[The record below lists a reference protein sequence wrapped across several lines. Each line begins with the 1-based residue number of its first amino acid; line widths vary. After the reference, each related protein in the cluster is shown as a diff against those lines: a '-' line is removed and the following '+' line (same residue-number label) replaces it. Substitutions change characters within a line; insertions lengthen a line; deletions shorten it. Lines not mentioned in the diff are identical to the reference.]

1 MSNADVQRCPM
12 SNGCPT
18 GMSRCLRST
27 RWGLEGAGGARGC
40 RWCRSGA
47 EVQVGA
53 WWTSRWRGGAGDLG
67 RGCRRG
73 RRVRWQGGAGVL
85 ACTCAEGGAVHK
97 STAAAARPALPRAG
111 KRKPKKQGPA
121 AGLCTL
127 ASLCTNSPVAAQEE
141 PHRRL
146 HGQPRSRHGH
156 QPAGQRVASGGPC
169 DLTTN
174 AYI

>member
-1 MSNADVQRCPM
+1 MSNVVQCPTDVQR
-12 SNGCPT
+12 GCL
-18 GMSRCLRST
+18 GVSGQRGGGSRVPV
-27 RWGLEGAGGARGC
+27 GLEGAGGAGPGPRC
-40 RWCRSGA
+40 RWG
-47 EVQVGA
+47 
-53 WWTSRWRGGAGDLG
+53 RGGP
-67 RGCRRG
+67 RG
-73 RRVRWQGGAGVL
+73 GGAAPAISAAAAAGAGGSGGRAAPESLPALVQR
-85 ACTCAEGGAVHK
+85 GGAVHK
-97 STAAAARPALPRAG
+97 STAAAARPAPSRAG